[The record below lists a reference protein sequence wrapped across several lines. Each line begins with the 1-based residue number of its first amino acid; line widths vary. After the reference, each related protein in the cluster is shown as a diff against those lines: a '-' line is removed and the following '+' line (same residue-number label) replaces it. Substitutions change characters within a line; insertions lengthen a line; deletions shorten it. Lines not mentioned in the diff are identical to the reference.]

1 MMYNIHNVYN
11 IYIYILYNI
20 HNICKIYNKIYIIRC
35 FLGHHGKNM
44 GKQIGKWSGKHISC
58 ANITNSMGI
67 SPTVVLFVVYPT
79 SFHGGCKSRNITG

>member
-1 MMYNIHNVYN
+1 M
-11 IYIYILYNI
+11 
-20 HNICKIYNKIYIIRC
+20 
-35 FLGHHGKNM
+35 GKNM
-44 GKQIGKWSGKHISC
+44 GKQIGKWSGKHMSC